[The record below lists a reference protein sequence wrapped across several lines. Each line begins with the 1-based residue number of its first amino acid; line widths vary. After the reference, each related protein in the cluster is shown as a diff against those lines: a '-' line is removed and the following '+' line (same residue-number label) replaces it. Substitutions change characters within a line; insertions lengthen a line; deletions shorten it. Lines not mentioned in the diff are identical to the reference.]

1 LAAPGAST
9 RTIEKSL
16 VPPPKS
22 ATSKVAALLRRE
34 AKL

>member
-1 LAAPGAST
+1 MVDEGRN

-22 ATSKVAALLRRE
+22 ATRINSSRAIVE
-34 AKL
+34 A